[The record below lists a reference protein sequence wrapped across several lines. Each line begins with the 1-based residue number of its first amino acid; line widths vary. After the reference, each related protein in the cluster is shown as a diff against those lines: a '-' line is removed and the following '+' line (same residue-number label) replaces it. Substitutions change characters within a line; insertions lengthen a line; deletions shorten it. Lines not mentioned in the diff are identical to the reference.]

1 MTNSKNFNFYQ
12 ISIVLLF
19 AFILF
24 HHYSLENKYFFE
36 ENNIF
41 ENEKNE
47 KNAEYILSSNEMK
60 LIFEVDF

>member
-19 AFILF
+19 GFIIF
-24 HHYSLENKYFFE
+24 HHYSLENKYFLE

-41 ENEKNE
+41 ENEENE
-47 KNAEYILSSNEMK
+47 KNAKYILSSNEMK